1 MIKTDKHTII
11 GGITMMRTELTVDQ
25 MELVVA
31 GTELGN
37 DPSPAEKNAGRN
49 IMANWCLDLARWWN
63 RTFNN

>member
-1 MIKTDKHTII
+1 
-11 GGITMMRTELTVDQ
+11 MRTELTVDQ